1 MIYTVLYSSEQLE
14 SCILNPLFSAYHTT
28 YQKKTWCFFIIFGT
42 KIKQKP
48 IEKTGKTQCA
58 TKVDESM
65 VPGTT
70 FWAKG

>member
-1 MIYTVLYSSEQLE
+1 MKVAWFKTNIQLSKTRGVYSSFL
-14 SCILNPLFSAYHTT
+14 
-28 YQKKTWCFFIIFGT
+28 GT
-42 KIKQKP
+42 EIKQKP

-70 FWAKG
+70 FWAKS